1 MVRVG
6 GEGASARQRFV
17 TKSMWLLG
25 TCRNAIV
32 VIATGALGFWF
43 AAHHETPP
51 FRLMGTLNPKFGLPL
66 LLCYCDLQLTCVF
79 LFTLSSAENIRSG

>member
-6 GEGASARQRFV
+6 GEGASARQRFA

-51 FRLMGTLNPKFGLPL
+51 FRLMGTLNTNAGLPL
-66 LLCYCDLQLTCVF
+66 LRRYCDLQLTNVF
-79 LFTLSSAENIRSG
+79 LFTLSPAENIQGG